1 MDLRKPI
8 AINKTYK
15 PVLIFKDGVELKEC
29 ISIQEAAHY
38 LKAYTLYTAMP
49 YRHIM
54 NGIILDETWIHE
66 GSSYRFTT
74 DSNVKKTTL
83 KEIKIQNKE
92 YIQGHIYIKPNTWG
106 YSTYYLTVGKEILRQ
121 THVLKMVYI

>member
-1 MDLRKPI
+1 MDSRKPI

-15 PVLIFKDGVELKEC
+15 PLLIFKDGVELKEC
-29 ISIQEAAHY
+29 VSIQEAAHY
-38 LKAYTLYTAMP
+38 SKGYTLCTAMP

-74 DSNVKKTTL
+74 DPNVKKAKL
-83 KEIKIQNKE
+83 EEMKVRNK
-92 YIQGHIYIKPNTWG
+92 
-106 YSTYYLTVGKEILRQ
+106 VRF
-121 THVLKMVYI
+121 

>member
-8 AINKTYK
+8 AINKTNK

-29 ISIQEAAHY
+29 VSIQEAAHY
-38 LKAYTLYTAMP
+38 LKGYTLCTAMP

-74 DSNVKKTTL
+74 DPNVKKAKL
-83 KEIKIQNKE
+83 EEMKVRNK
-92 YIQGHIYIKPNTWG
+92 
-106 YSTYYLTVGKEILRQ
+106 VRF
-121 THVLKMVYI
+121 